1 MHMPRLLIR
10 PLVVLSLIGTLAAGE
25 ALPDGRWLISLGQDR
40 PGADPVKANPV
51 KANPVKAN
59 PVKAEGGEGGEGGEE
74 GEGASEAKTAASA
87 IGAQGLS
94 LVLERAEGRW
104 IPLVGDAEQCRCFGL
119 IEEAKDGRLKVTV
132 LIDAMSR
139 KNNLFKTQ
147 NRTSLTTYTLE
158 LTGLDKTVKGTWKST
173 HGGGAVSG
181 RILPRP
187 AVGTPAATGEHP
199 RFLLRSAD
207 LAALKAKAAT
217 SWGQA
222 MVKALD
228 QPEAWSRSSRA
239 VGLGL
244 LYRITGEK
252 RYARE
257 AQALIQT
264 DIASGW
270 WDVIGPIH
278 DPPHKI
284 LEAVYAWDLIHDAC
298 DEDFRRELPR
308 LARRNLRF
316 MDDFCDIL
324 RGNGHPH
331 SNWSA
336 QFMSGLGLAALACL
350 ADPAD
355 PDPAPETGIPSI
367 TPPTTPPE
375 GLPVLPFD
383 GPKNQTTRWLVAG
396 PFDMGLGHDGLA
408 SLGGEAKAVIRD
420 GLKFPLKVKANES
433 REVNDKDGLHYIQM
447 KNTRPPIHWYTYRGD
462 DLQPLTK
469 EIEGVFRPFPAQW
482 ICGETTYAGAPGW
495 MDLRI
500 ASGFRSYRTFYL
512 AAALEVPS
520 ATTVIVRFQNQQR
533 DRPRVWISGRMV
545 RVNDMVTLAPGIH
558 PVIYP
563 LTYTTF
569 IASHGRD
576 QAIYDSFQLVPA
588 TSEQVDQL
596 RRHRQCIR
604 DFHDLASKTLAGTSY
619 ADFWPHLW
627 LAYARAK
634 MDQWCRNAIS
644 EGGWNIAGDC
654 YSIPSLQ
661 ALGPFAHA
669 YATSTGAGLASPGN
683 LGQVLP
689 HQVHKTVFAAD
700 RAFAPPFGRGGGPY
714 GPMIYARCFSFVDT
728 GLKPAVGWAAHRTLE
743 LAQAGKLASENLV
756 VADLDP
762 LSAAFALVQWPLPE
776 AVKPP
781 QGILPLAV
789 AAWTFRNRF
798 QDGED
803 AVAMIAGWIHPG
815 GDWGDVVS
823 GEWRLSALGHDWA
836 MRGGSVSRDEAFH
849 NIVFPA
855 MQYDGKST
863 VWRQVLYREA
873 GGSAAGAPGTVRLQ
887 MHTMGKNGDAG
898 PVIGSRSFLSDFSGA
913 CGAPVLVVLRD
924 RVPPVPPPPP
934 KKDDVQDL
942 DKSDKE
948 LGDNADL
955 LGSVGKP
962 VKPPTFAERNQHLHR
977 WMMVTDPAHQVT
989 VRPDG
994 FTLTAKDGTTLVAT
1008 VLSPAKPRIHHEPAG
1023 ISMELNY
1030 RYDHRGGPT
1039 PRTAIQVA
1047 GDGPFLVAMTV
1058 QKGQAPKVALAGDR
1072 LSIGDVHLRIGED
1085 GIRP

>member
-1 MHMPRLLIR
+1 M
-10 PLVVLSLIGTLAAGE
+10 IGTLAAGE
-25 ALPDGRWLISLGQDR
+25 ALPDGRWLICLGQGQKSAV
-40 PGADPVKANPV
+40 GATKTDTDEKETVEKETTEKETTDEKTPEVKAAP
-51 KANPVKAN
+51 
-59 PVKAEGGEGGEGGEE
+59 
-74 GEGASEAKTAASA
+74 SL

-104 IPLVGDAEQCRCFGL
+104 IPLVSDPERCFGL
-119 IEEAKDGRLKVTV
+119 IGDAQGGRLKVTV
-132 LIDAMSR
+132 LIDGMSR
-139 KNNLFKTQ
+139 RNNLFKTA

-158 LTGLDKTVKGTWKST
+158 LTALDKTVKGTWKSAQ
-173 HGGGAVSG
+173 GGGAVSG
-181 RILPRP
+181 SILPRP
-187 AVGTPAATGEHP
+187 VVGAPAATGEHP

-217 SWGQA
+217 LWGQT
-222 MVKALD
+222 MLKNLD

-252 RYARE
+252 RYAKE
-257 AQALIQT
+257 AQALIQA
-264 DIASGW
+264 DIAAGW

-308 LARRNLRF
+308 LARQNLRF
-316 MDDFCDIL
+316 MDNFCDIL

-336 QFMSGLGLAALACL
+336 QFMSGLGMAALACL
-350 ADPAD
+350 ADPGE

-367 TPPTTPPE
+367 VPPATPPE

-383 GPKNQTTRWLVAG
+383 GPADQTTRWLVAG
-396 PFDMGLGHDGLA
+396 PFDIGLGHDGLA
-408 SLGGEAKAVIRD
+408 SLGGEAKAVIHD
-420 GLKFPLKVKANES
+420 GLRFPIKVKANDS
-433 REVNDKDGLHYIQM
+433 REVNDKDGLHYINL
-447 KNTRPPIHWYTYRGD
+447 KNDKTFHWFQVKGA

-482 ICGETTYAGAPGW
+482 ICGETTYAGSPGS

-500 ASGFRSYRTFYL
+500 ASGYRSYRTFYL

-520 ATTVIVRFQNQQR
+520 ATTVSVGLQVQQR
-533 DRPRVWISGRMV
+533 DRPRVWISGRML

-558 PVIYP
+558 PVLYP
-563 LTYTTF
+563 LTYTTMLG
-569 IASHGRD
+569 SHGRD
-576 QAIYDSFQLVPA
+576 GAIYDGFRLVKAKP
-588 TSEQVDQL
+588 EQVDQV
-596 RRHRQCIR
+596 RQHRQCIR
-604 DFHDLASKTLAGTSY
+604 DFHDLAAKTLAGTPY

-627 LAYARAK
+627 LAYSRAK
-634 MDQWCRNAIS
+634 MDQFCRNVIS

-654 YSIPSLQ
+654 YTIPSLQ

-669 YATSTGAGLASPGN
+669 YATSMGVGLASPGN

-689 HQVHKTVFAAD
+689 HQVHKTIFAAD

-728 GLKPAVGWAAHRTLE
+728 ALKPAVGWAAHRTLE
-743 LAQAGKLASENLV
+743 LAQAGKLSSENLV

-776 AVKPP
+776 AAKSP
-781 QGILPLAV
+781 QGILPLSV
-789 AAWTFRNRF
+789 VDHQRCSWTFRNRF

-803 AVAMIAGWIHPG
+803 AVAIITGFIHPG
-815 GDWGDVVS
+815 GDWGDAIT

-836 MRGGSVSRDEAFH
+836 MRGGEARSADAVASYH
-849 NIVFPA
+849 NKVFPA
-855 MQYDGKST
+855 MQPDGKAT
-863 VWRQVLYREA
+863 VWKQVLYREA
-873 GGSAAGAPGTVRLQ
+873 SGGSAGAPGTAHLQ
-887 MHTMGKNGDAG
+887 MHVMDRNWGPG

-913 CGAPVLVVLRD
+913 CGAPVLVVIND
-924 RVPPVPPPPP
+924 RVPPVPAPLPPP
-934 KKDDVQDL
+934 KKKEDDL
-942 DKSDKE
+942 LNLNNSDKD
-948 LGDNADL
+948 LGGNADL
-955 LGSVGKP
+955 LGSIEKP
-962 VKPPTFAERNQHLHR
+962 PRPPTFAEKNQNLHR

-1008 VLSPAKPRIHHEPAG
+1008 VLSPAKPLISYEPAG
-1023 ISMELNY
+1023 ISLELNY

-1047 GDGPFLVAMTV
+1047 GAGPFLVAVTV

-1072 LSIGDVHLRIGED
+1072 LSVGDMHLRIGED